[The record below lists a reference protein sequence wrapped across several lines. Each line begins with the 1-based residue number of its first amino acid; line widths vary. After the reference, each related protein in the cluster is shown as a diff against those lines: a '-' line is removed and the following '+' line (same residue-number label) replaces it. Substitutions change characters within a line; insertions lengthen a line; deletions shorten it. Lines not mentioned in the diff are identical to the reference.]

1 MQHPQLVKDLS
12 AAPVATEDD
21 DLGAKLRGG
30 EVRSWV
36 RDRSLHSWLC
46 PGTRLTAVHPDIAES
61 QPLVQTSVDKKML
74 VIQLDSDEK
83 GSGSL
88 SSSASMQLPGDHEG
102 EACSDLVP
110 VIINGTLAAKTCRSI
125 SYQIT
130 YYKMQQGV
138 EQSHYH
144 IRG

>member
-1 MQHPQLVKDLS
+1 MQHPQLVEDLS
-12 AAPVATEDD
+12 AASVATEDD

-61 QPLVQTSVDKKML
+61 QPLVQASVNKKML
-74 VIQLDSDEK
+74 VIQLDRNEK
-83 GSGSL
+83 ESGSL
-88 SSSASMQLPGDHEG
+88 SSSACMQLPGDHEG

-110 VIINGTLAAKTCRSI
+110 VSSPVGPSLSMHAALFHIYFIADK
-125 SYQIT
+125 
-130 YYKMQQGV
+130 YYNIQQGV
-138 EQSHYH
+138 EQSH
-144 IRG
+144 